1 MQKVD
6 DTGCLTQRSQLE
18 RLRELA
24 DSIVRDRVKGLDSP
38 GARLAT
44 SLIVL
49 GADTKAST
57 WDVESLASSGARL
70 GRGTQW
76 LVDPDAAL
84 ANFVPTQAIMRILR
98 ETGATAAAL
107 VAPIATAAIAMQ
119 LADTDHE
126 QSLTARLIR
135 QPEASPALGK
145 WDFGNVLWAVR
156 LRQMLLGSRRS
167 STTLAPAARLAPAPA
182 ATPSPPI
189 GGRRGQRREM
199 REQLHREAA
208 AAPSWLRLHFPKRSA
223 PGSLPGALPTGSGWA
238 A

>member
-1 MQKVD
+1 MQRID

-24 DSIVRDRVKGLDSP
+24 DSVVRDRVKSLDSP
-38 GARLAT
+38 
-44 SLIVL
+44 IVL
-49 GADTKAST
+49 GADAKAST

-76 LVDPDAAL
+76 LVDPDTAL

-135 QPEASPALGK
+135 QPEAGPALGK

-167 STTLAPAARLAPAPA
+167 STTLAPAARPTPPA
-182 ATPSPPI
+182 AAPSPLT

-208 AAPSWLRLHFPKRSA
+208 AAPSWLQ
-223 PGSLPGALPTGSGWA
+223 
-238 A
+238 

>member
-24 DSIVRDRVKGLDSP
+24 DSVVRDRVKGLDSP
-38 GARLAT
+38 GATLAT

-76 LVDPDAAL
+76 SIDPDTAL

-135 QPEASPALGK
+135 QSEASPALGK

-156 LRQMLLGSRRS
+156 LRQMLLGSRQT
-167 STTLAPAARLAPAPA
+167 STGLAPAARPAPAPA
-182 ATPSPPI
+182 VVPSPPA

-208 AAPSWLRLHFPKRSA
+208 AAPSWLQ
-223 PGSLPGALPTGSGWA
+223 
-238 A
+238 

>member
-1 MQKVD
+1 MQRID

-24 DSIVRDRVKGLDSP
+24 DSVVRDRVKGLESP
-38 GARLAT
+38 TARLAT

-49 GADTKAST
+49 GADTKEST
-57 WDVESLASSGARL
+57 WDVESLAGSGARI

-76 LVDPDAAL
+76 LVDPDTAL

-119 LADTDHE
+119 LADMDHE

-156 LRQMLLGSRRS
+156 LRQMLLGSRRAGTS
-167 STTLAPAARLAPAPA
+167 LAPAARPA
-182 ATPSPPI
+182 AAAPVAQSVPTGS
-189 GGRRGQRREM
+189 RRGQRREM

-208 AAPSWLRLHFPKRSA
+208 AAPSWLQ
-223 PGSLPGALPTGSGWA
+223 
-238 A
+238 